1 MYERWHDTKSVMA
14 QVGSPHRVWGYRIL
28 VGLLMLF
35 MALLYA
41 GIWMY
46 LQYYS

>member
-1 MYERWHDTKSVMA
+1 MNSVNAML
-14 QVGSPHRVWGYRIL
+14 QLDSQRRVWGYRIL

-35 MALLYA
+35 MALLYT
-41 GIWMY
+41 GIWIY